1 MNKNKPDFYADIPD
15 WKFNKLIDEL
25 VALRDREIRDPN
37 FYCSVFDGVDGITT
51 GKKLLHDVYNAYA
64 YGDTVKIVYIKRARR
79 LEKPFEGFNWSY
91 LDPPKR
97 ATPRKIGCEP
107 YEPIMRLRTLD
118 DVSKSENARFSQ
130 SISRTKSRVFEL
142 AACNEFQHFCTFTQ
156 DEKLRDRFD
165 LSDFRKDFAQL
176 VRNINRGRETKIKY
190 LLIPEQHKNGAWH
203 MHGLLSGLQSD
214 DLRPFELS
222 ENIPERLKKMIRGG
236 TAVYD
241 WTRYRRAFGYFTC
254 TEIESREAC
263 AKYVTKYIS
272 KDLQKTVREGGEHL
286 FFASQGLK
294 GRQTL
299 IKNCADPCPVEKW
312 DFENDFIRISEMPR
326 ATFEGLQNGGS
337 K

>member
-1 MNKNKPDFYADIPD
+1 MKNPYSYADVP
-15 WKFNKLIDEL
+15 
-25 VALRDREIRDPN
+25 DRELEKLADKWFFERARSAENLFRPSFADDIL
-37 FYCSVFDGVDGITT
+37 SGQ
-51 GKKLLHDVYNAYA
+51 KLLHDVYNAYA
-64 YGDTVKIVYIKRARR
+64 YGDTVKIVYIKCARR
-79 LEKPFEGFNWSY
+79 LEKPFTGFYNTE
-91 LDPPKR
+91 PEKRVIPKN
-97 ATPRKIGCEP
+97 IGCSEYFP
-107 YEPIMRLRTLD
+107 LVRLCTLD
-118 DVSKSENARFSQ
+118 DVRKCENARFSQ

-190 LLIPEQHKNGAWH
+190 LLIPEKHKNGAWH
-203 MHGLLSGLQSD
+203 MHGLLSGFQPD
-214 DLRPFELS
+214 DLRPFELT
-222 ENIPERLKKMIRGG
+222 ENIPERLKKMIRSG
-236 TAVYD
+236 TTVYD

-294 GRQTL
+294 GRKTL

-326 ATFEGLQNGGS
+326 AAFEGLQNGGS

>member
-1 MNKNKPDFYADIPD
+1 MKNPYSYADVP
-15 WKFNKLIDEL
+15 
-25 VALRDREIRDPN
+25 DRELEKLADKWFFERARSAENPFRPSFADDIL
-37 FYCSVFDGVDGITT
+37 SGQ
-51 GKKLLHDVYNAYA
+51 KLLHDVYNAYA
-64 YGDTVKIVYIKRARR
+64 YGDTVKIVYIKCARR
-79 LEKPFEGFNWSY
+79 LEKPFTGFY
-91 LDPPKR
+91 YTEPEKHVIPKN
-97 ATPRKIGCEP
+97 IGCSEYTP
-107 YEPIMRLRTLD
+107 LSRLCTLD
-118 DVSKSENARFSQ
+118 DVRKSENARFSQ

-165 LSDFRKDFAQL
+165 LSEFRKDFAQL

-190 LLIPEQHKNGAWH
+190 LLIPEKHKNGAWH
-203 MHGLLSGLQSD
+203 MHGLLSGLQPD
-214 DLRPFELS
+214 DLRPFELT

-326 ATFEGLQNGGS
+326 ATFEGLQNGGR

>member
-1 MNKNKPDFYADIPD
+1 MKNPYSYADVP
-15 WKFNKLIDEL
+15 
-25 VALRDREIRDPN
+25 DRELEKLADKWFFERARSAENPFRPSFADDILW
-37 FYCSVFDGVDGITT
+37 GQ
-51 GKKLLHDVYNAYA
+51 KLLHDVYNAYA
-64 YGDTVKIVYIKRARR
+64 YGDTVKIVYIKCARR
-79 LEKPFEGFNWSY
+79 LEKPFTGFY
-91 LDPPKR
+91 YTEPEKHVIPKI
-97 ATPRKIGCEP
+97 IGCSEYTP
-107 YEPIMRLRTLD
+107 LSRLCTLD
-118 DVSKSENARFSQ
+118 DVRKSENARFSQ

-190 LLIPEQHKNGAWH
+190 LLIPEKHKNGAWH
-203 MHGLLSGLQSD
+203 MHGLLSGLQPD
-214 DLRPFELS
+214 DLRPFELT

>member
-1 MNKNKPDFYADIPD
+1 MKNPYSYADVP
-15 WKFNKLIDEL
+15 
-25 VALRDREIRDPN
+25 DRELEKLADKWFFERARSAENPFRPSFADDIL
-37 FYCSVFDGVDGITT
+37 SGQ
-51 GKKLLHDVYNAYA
+51 KLLYDVYNAYA
-64 YGDTVKIVYIKRARR
+64 YGDTVKIVYIKCARR
-79 LEKPFEGFNWSY
+79 LEKPFTGFY
-91 LDPPKR
+91 YTEPEKHVIPKI
-97 ATPRKIGCEP
+97 IGCSEYTP
-107 YEPIMRLRTLD
+107 LSRLCTLD
-118 DVSKSENARFSQ
+118 DVRKSENARFSQ

-165 LSDFRKDFAQL
+165 LSEFRKDFAQL

-190 LLIPEQHKNGAWH
+190 LLIPEKHKNGAWH
-203 MHGLLSGLQSD
+203 MHGLLSGLQPD
-214 DLRPFELS
+214 DLRPFELT

-294 GRQTL
+294 GRKTL
-299 IKNCADPCPVEKW
+299 LKNCADRCPVEKW
-312 DFENDFIRISEMPR
+312 DFEYDFIRISEMPR

>member
-1 MNKNKPDFYADIPD
+1 MKNPYSYVDVP
-15 WKFNKLIDEL
+15 
-25 VALRDREIRDPN
+25 DRELEKLADKWFFERARSAENPFRPSFADDIL
-37 FYCSVFDGVDGITT
+37 SGQ
-51 GKKLLHDVYNAYA
+51 KLLHDVYNAYA
-64 YGDTVKIVYIKRARR
+64 YGDTVKIVYIKCARR
-79 LEKPFEGFNWSY
+79 LEKPFTGFY
-91 LDPPKR
+91 DTEPEKR
-97 ATPRKIGCEP
+97 AIPKIIGCSEYFP
-107 YEPIMRLRTLD
+107 LVRLCTLD
-118 DVSKSENARFSQ
+118 DVRKCENARFSQ

-190 LLIPEQHKNGAWH
+190 LLIPEKHKNGAWH
-203 MHGLLSGLQSD
+203 MHGLLSGLQPD
-214 DLRPFELS
+214 DLRPFELT

-294 GRQTL
+294 GRKTL

-312 DFENDFIRISEMPR
+312 DFENDFIRVAEMPR
-326 ATFEGLQNGGS
+326 ATFEGLQ
-337 K
+337 KWRQ

>member
-1 MNKNKPDFYADIPD
+1 MKNPYSYADVP
-15 WKFNKLIDEL
+15 
-25 VALRDREIRDPN
+25 DRELEKLADKWFFERARSAENPFRPSFADDIL
-37 FYCSVFDGVDGITT
+37 SGQ
-51 GKKLLHDVYNAYA
+51 KLLHDVYNAYA
-64 YGDTVKIVYIKRARR
+64 YGDTVKIVYIKCARR
-79 LEKPFEGFNWSY
+79 LEKPFTGFY
-91 LDPPKR
+91 DTEPEKR
-97 ATPRKIGCEP
+97 AIPKIIGCSEYFP
-107 YEPIMRLRTLD
+107 LVRLCTLD
-118 DVSKSENARFSQ
+118 DVRKCENARFSQ

-190 LLIPEQHKNGAWH
+190 LLIPEKHKNGAWH
-203 MHGLLSGLQSD
+203 MHGLLSGLQPD
-214 DLRPFELS
+214 DLRPFELT

-294 GRQTL
+294 GGRPL
-299 IKNCADPCPVEKW
+299 
-312 DFENDFIRISEMPR
+312 
-326 ATFEGLQNGGS
+326 
-337 K
+337 

>member
-1 MNKNKPDFYADIPD
+1 MKNPYSYADVPD
-15 WKFNKLIDEL
+15 RDLEKLADKWFFERARSAENPFRSSFADDIL
-25 VALRDREIRDPN
+25 
-37 FYCSVFDGVDGITT
+37 SGQ
-51 GKKLLHDVYNAYA
+51 KLLHDVFNAYA
-64 YGDTVKIVYIKRARR
+64 YGDTVKIVYIKCARR
-79 LEKPFEGFNWSY
+79 LEKPFTGFFNTE
-91 LDPPKR
+91 PEKRVIPKN
-97 ATPRKIGCEP
+97 IGCSEFTP
-107 YEPIMRLRTLD
+107 LSRLCTLD

-190 LLIPEQHKNGAWH
+190 LLIPEKHKNGAWH
-203 MHGLLSGLQSD
+203 MHGLLSGLQPD
-214 DLRPFELS
+214 DLRPFELT

-272 KDLQKTVREGGEHL
+272 KDLQKTVRESGEHL

-294 GRQTL
+294 GRKTL

-312 DFENDFIRISEMPR
+312 DFENDFIRIAEMPR
-326 ATFEGLQNGGS
+326 AVFEGLQNGGS

>member
-1 MNKNKPDFYADIPD
+1 MKNPYSYADVP
-15 WKFNKLIDEL
+15 
-25 VALRDREIRDPN
+25 DRELEKLADKWLLERARSAENPFRPSFADDIL
-37 FYCSVFDGVDGITT
+37 SGQ
-51 GKKLLHDVYNAYA
+51 KLLHDVYNAYA
-64 YGDTVKIVYIKRARR
+64 YGDSVKIVYIKCARR
-79 LEKPFEGFNWSY
+79 LEKPFTGFY
-91 LDPPKR
+91 YTEPEKRVIPKI
-97 ATPRKIGCEP
+97 IGCSECTP
-107 YEPIMRLRTLD
+107 LSRLCTLD

-156 DEKLRDRFD
+156 DEKLRDRFN

-203 MHGLLSGLQSD
+203 MHGLLSGLQPD
-214 DLRPFELS
+214 DLRPFELT

-254 TEIESREAC
+254 TEIKSHEAC

-272 KDLQKTVREGGEHL
+272 KDLQKTVRESGEHL
-286 FFASQGLK
+286 FFASQGLE

-299 IKNCADPCPVEKW
+299 IKNSAEPCPVEKW

-326 ATFEGLQNGGS
+326 ATFEGLLCGGS

>member
-1 MNKNKPDFYADIPD
+1 MKNPYSYADVP
-15 WKFNKLIDEL
+15 
-25 VALRDREIRDPN
+25 DRELEKLADKWFFERARSAENPFRPSFADDIL
-37 FYCSVFDGVDGITT
+37 SGQ
-51 GKKLLHDVYNAYA
+51 KLLHDVYNAYA
-64 YGDTVKIVYIKRARR
+64 YGDTVKIVYIKCARR
-79 LEKPFEGFNWSY
+79 LEKPFTGFY
-91 LDPPKR
+91 DTEPEKR
-97 ATPRKIGCEP
+97 AIPKIIGCSEYFP
-107 YEPIMRLRTLD
+107 LVRLCTLD
-118 DVSKSENARFSQ
+118 DVRKCENARFSQ

-190 LLIPEQHKNGAWH
+190 LLIPEKHKNGAWH
-203 MHGLLSGLQSD
+203 MHGLLSGLQPD
-214 DLRPFELS
+214 DLRPFELT

-294 GRQTL
+294 GRKTL

-312 DFENDFIRISEMPR
+312 DFENDFIRVAEMPR

>member
-1 MNKNKPDFYADIPD
+1 MKNPYSYADVP
-15 WKFNKLIDEL
+15 
-25 VALRDREIRDPN
+25 DRELEKLADKWFFERARSAENPFRPSFADDIL
-37 FYCSVFDGVDGITT
+37 SGQ
-51 GKKLLHDVYNAYA
+51 KLLHDVYNAYA
-64 YGDTVKIVYIKRARR
+64 YGDTVKIVYIKCARR
-79 LEKPFEGFNWSY
+79 LEKPFTGFY
-91 LDPPKR
+91 YTEPEKHVIPKI
-97 ATPRKIGCEP
+97 IGCSEYTP
-107 YEPIMRLRTLD
+107 LSRLCTLD
-118 DVSKSENARFSQ
+118 DVSRERNARFSQ
-130 SISRTKSRVFEL
+130 SISRTKARVFEL

-190 LLIPEQHKNGAWH
+190 LLIPEKHKNGAWH
-203 MHGLLSGLQSD
+203 MHGLLSGLRPD
-214 DLRPFELS
+214 DLRPFELT

-326 ATFEGLQNGGS
+326 AAFEGLLCGGS

>member
-1 MNKNKPDFYADIPD
+1 MKNPYSYADVP
-15 WKFNKLIDEL
+15 
-25 VALRDREIRDPN
+25 DRELEKLADKWFFERARSAENPFRPSFADDIL
-37 FYCSVFDGVDGITT
+37 SGQ
-51 GKKLLHDVYNAYA
+51 KLLHDVYNAYA
-64 YGDTVKIVYIKRARR
+64 YGDTVKIVYIKCARR
-79 LEKPFEGFNWSY
+79 LEKPFTGFYNTE
-91 LDPPKR
+91 PEKRVIPKN
-97 ATPRKIGCEP
+97 IGCSEYTP
-107 YEPIMRLRTLD
+107 LSRLCTLD
-118 DVSKSENARFSQ
+118 DVGKSENARFSQ

-203 MHGLLSGLQSD
+203 MHGLLSGLQPD
-214 DLRPFELS
+214 DLRPFGLS

>member
-1 MNKNKPDFYADIPD
+1 MKNPYSYAD
-15 WKFNKLIDEL
+15 
-25 VALRDREIRDPN
+25 VSDRELEKLADKWFFERARSAENPFRPSFADDIL
-37 FYCSVFDGVDGITT
+37 SGQ
-51 GKKLLHDVYNAYA
+51 KLLHDVYNAYA
-64 YGDTVKIVYIKRARR
+64 YGDTVKIVYIKCARR
-79 LEKPFEGFNWSY
+79 LEKPFTGFY
-91 LDPPKR
+91 DTEPEKR
-97 ATPRKIGCEP
+97 AIPKIIGCSEYFP
-107 YEPIMRLRTLD
+107 LVRLCTLD
-118 DVSKSENARFSQ
+118 DVRKCENARFSQ

-190 LLIPEQHKNGAWH
+190 LLIPEKHKNGAWH
-203 MHGLLSGLQSD
+203 MHGLLSGLQPD
-214 DLRPFELS
+214 DLRPFELT

-272 KDLQKTVREGGEHL
+272 KDLQKTVRKGGEHL

-294 GRQTL
+294 GRKTL

>member
-1 MNKNKPDFYADIPD
+1 MKNPYSYADVP
-15 WKFNKLIDEL
+15 
-25 VALRDREIRDPN
+25 DRELEKLADKWFFERARSAENLFRPSFADDILW
-37 FYCSVFDGVDGITT
+37 GQ
-51 GKKLLHDVYNAYA
+51 KLLHDVYNAYA
-64 YGDTVKIVYIKRARR
+64 YGDTVKIVYIKCARR
-79 LEKPFEGFNWSY
+79 LEKPFTGFY
-91 LDPPKR
+91 DTEPEKRVIPK
-97 ATPRKIGCEP
+97 TIGCSEYFP
-107 YEPIMRLRTLD
+107 LVRLCTLD
-118 DVSKSENARFSQ
+118 DVRKCENARFSQ

-142 AACNEFQHFCTFTQ
+142 AACNEFKHFGTFTQ

-176 VRNINRGRETKIKY
+176 VRNINRGRDTKIKY

-203 MHGLLSGLQSD
+203 MHGLLSGLQAA

-299 IKNCADPCPVEKW
+299 IKNCAEPCPVEKW

-326 ATFEGLQNGGS
+326 AIFEGLLCGDS

>member
-1 MNKNKPDFYADIPD
+1 MKNPYSYADVP
-15 WKFNKLIDEL
+15 
-25 VALRDREIRDPN
+25 DRELEKLADKWFFERARSAENPFRPSFADDIL
-37 FYCSVFDGVDGITT
+37 SGQ
-51 GKKLLHDVYNAYA
+51 KLLHDVYNAYA

-107 YEPIMRLRTLD
+107 YEPIMRLRTLESSD
-118 DVSKSENARFSQ
+118 EKNARFSQ

-214 DLRPFELS
+214 DLRPFELT

-272 KDLQKTVREGGEHL
+272 KDLQKTVRESGEHL

-326 ATFEGLQNGGS
+326 ATFEGLLCGGS

>member
-1 MNKNKPDFYADIPD
+1 MKNPYSYADVP
-15 WKFNKLIDEL
+15 
-25 VALRDREIRDPN
+25 DRELEKLADKWFFERARSAENLFRPSFADDIL
-37 FYCSVFDGVDGITT
+37 SGQ
-51 GKKLLHDVYNAYA
+51 KLLHDVYNAYA
-64 YGDTVKIVYIKRARR
+64 YGDTVKIVYIKRSRR
-79 LEKPFEGFNWSY
+79 FEKPFTGFY
-91 LDPPKR
+91 YTEPEKRVIPKN
-97 ATPRKIGCEP
+97 IGCSEYTP
-107 YEPIMRLRTLD
+107 LSRLCTLD
-118 DVSKSENARFSQ
+118 DVRKCENARFSQ

-165 LSDFRKDFAQL
+165 LSNFRKDFAQL
-176 VRNINRGRETKIKY
+176 VRNINRERETKIKY
-190 LLIPEQHKNGAWH
+190 LLIPEKHKNGAWH
-203 MHGLLSGLQSD
+203 MHGLLSGLQPD
-214 DLRPFELS
+214 DLRPFELT

-254 TEIESREAC
+254 TEIDSREAC

-299 IKNCADPCPVEKW
+299 IKNCAEPCPVEKW

>member
-1 MNKNKPDFYADIPD
+1 MKNPYSYADVP
-15 WKFNKLIDEL
+15 
-25 VALRDREIRDPN
+25 DRELEKLADKWFFERARSAENLFRPSFADDIL
-37 FYCSVFDGVDGITT
+37 SGQ
-51 GKKLLHDVYNAYA
+51 KLLHDVYNAYA
-64 YGDTVKIVYIKRARR
+64 YGDTVKIVYIKCARR
-79 LEKPFEGFNWSY
+79 LEKPFTGFYNTE
-91 LDPPKR
+91 PEKRVIPKN
-97 ATPRKIGCEP
+97 IGCSEYFP
-107 YEPIMRLRTLD
+107 LVRLCTLD
-118 DVSKSENARFSQ
+118 DVRKCENARFSQ

-190 LLIPEQHKNGAWH
+190 LLIPEKHKNGAWH
-203 MHGLLSGLQSD
+203 MHGLLSGLQPD
-214 DLRPFELS
+214 DLRPFELT
-222 ENIPERLKKMIRGG
+222 ENIPERLKKMIRSG
-236 TAVYD
+236 TTVYD

>member
-1 MNKNKPDFYADIPD
+1 MKNPYSYADVP
-15 WKFNKLIDEL
+15 
-25 VALRDREIRDPN
+25 DRELEKLADKWFFERARSAENPFRPSFADDIL
-37 FYCSVFDGVDGITT
+37 SGQ
-51 GKKLLHDVYNAYA
+51 KLLHDVYNAYA
-64 YGDTVKIVYIKRARR
+64 YGDTVKIVYIKCARR
-79 LEKPFEGFNWSY
+79 LEKPFTGFYNTEPEKR
-91 LDPPKR
+91 DIPKN
-97 ATPRKIGCEP
+97 IGCSEYTP
-107 YEPIMRLRTLD
+107 LSRLCTLD

-214 DLRPFELS
+214 DLRPFELT

-272 KDLQKTVREGGEHL
+272 KDLQKTVRESGEHL

-299 IKNCADPCPVEKW
+299 IKNCAEPCPVEKW

>member
-1 MNKNKPDFYADIPD
+1 MKNPYSYADVP
-15 WKFNKLIDEL
+15 
-25 VALRDREIRDPN
+25 DRELEKLADKWFFERARSAENPFRPSFADDIL
-37 FYCSVFDGVDGITT
+37 SGQ
-51 GKKLLHDVYNAYA
+51 KLLHDVYNAYA
-64 YGDTVKIVYIKRARR
+64 YGDTVKIVYIKCARR
-79 LEKPFEGFNWSY
+79 LEKPFTGFY
-91 LDPPKR
+91 YTEPEKRVIPKN
-97 ATPRKIGCEP
+97 IGCSEYTP
-107 YEPIMRLRTLD
+107 LSRLCTLD

-142 AACNEFQHFCTFTQ
+142 AACNEFQYFCTFTQ

-203 MHGLLSGLQSD
+203 MHGLLTGLQSD
-214 DLRPFELS
+214 DLRPFELT
-222 ENIPERLKKMIRGG
+222 ENIPERLKKMIRNG

-272 KDLQKTVREGGEHL
+272 KDLQKTVRESGEHL

-299 IKNCADPCPVEKW
+299 IKNCAEPCPVEKW

-326 ATFEGLQNGGS
+326 ATFEGLLCGGA

>member
-1 MNKNKPDFYADIPD
+1 M
-15 WKFNKLIDEL
+15 
-25 VALRDREIRDPN
+25 
-37 FYCSVFDGVDGITT
+37 
-51 GKKLLHDVYNAYA
+51 
-64 YGDTVKIVYIKRARR
+64 
-79 LEKPFEGFNWSY
+79 
-91 LDPPKR
+91 
-97 ATPRKIGCEP
+97 
-107 YEPIMRLRTLD
+107 D
-118 DVSKSENARFSQ
+118 DVRKSENARFAQ

-190 LLIPEQHKNGAWH
+190 LLIPEKHKNGAWH
-203 MHGLLSGLQSD
+203 MHGLLSGLQPD
-214 DLRPFELS
+214 DLRPFELT

-294 GRQTL
+294 GRKTL

-312 DFENDFIRISEMPR
+312 DFENDFIRVAEMPR
-326 ATFEGLQNGGS
+326 AAFEGLQNGGS

>member
-1 MNKNKPDFYADIPD
+1 MKNPYSYADVP
-15 WKFNKLIDEL
+15 
-25 VALRDREIRDPN
+25 DRELEKLADKWFFERARSAENPFRPSFADDVL
-37 FYCSVFDGVDGITT
+37 SGQ
-51 GKKLLHDVYNAYA
+51 KLLHDVYNAYA
-64 YGDTVKIVYIKRARR
+64 YGDTVKIVYIKCARR
-79 LEKPFEGFNWSY
+79 LEKPFTGFY
-91 LDPPKR
+91 DTEPEKR
-97 ATPRKIGCEP
+97 AIPKIIGCSEYFP
-107 YEPIMRLRTLD
+107 LVRLCTLD
-118 DVSKSENARFSQ
+118 DVRKCENARFSQ

-190 LLIPEQHKNGAWH
+190 LLIPEKHKNGAWH
-203 MHGLLSGLQSD
+203 MHGLLSGLQPD
-214 DLRPFELS
+214 DLRPFELT

-241 WTRYRRAFGYFTC
+241 WARYRRAFGYFTC

-294 GRQTL
+294 GRKTL

-312 DFENDFIRISEMPR
+312 DFENDFIRVAEMPR

>member
-1 MNKNKPDFYADIPD
+1 MKNPYSYADVP
-15 WKFNKLIDEL
+15 
-25 VALRDREIRDPN
+25 DRELEKLADKWFFERARSSENSFRPSFADDIL
-37 FYCSVFDGVDGITT
+37 SGQ
-51 GKKLLHDVYNAYA
+51 KLLHDVYNAYA
-64 YGDTVKIVYIKRARR
+64 YGDTVKIVYIKCARR
-79 LEKPFEGFNWSY
+79 LEKPFTGFY
-91 LDPPKR
+91 YTEPEKHVIPKI
-97 ATPRKIGCEP
+97 IGCSEYTP
-107 YEPIMRLRTLD
+107 LSRLCILD
-118 DVSKSENARFSQ
+118 DVRKSENARFSQ

-190 LLIPEQHKNGAWH
+190 LLIPEKHKNGAWH
-203 MHGLLSGLQSD
+203 MHGLLSGLQPD
-214 DLRPFELS
+214 DLRPFELT

-312 DFENDFIRISEMPR
+312 GFENDFIRISEMPR